1 MDKFN
6 AFGQQVPGKR
16 MDAAYQMIKKVI
28 APEMDNELCYSIVAK
43 IAGYIQADTP
53 FKILGDVDAL
63 DDDLNQI
70 DLTGRY
76 MLMAALLTDPGE
88 PPTKPK
94 Q

>member
-1 MDKFN
+1 
-6 AFGQQVPGKR
+6 

-28 APEMDNELCYSIVAK
+28 APGMDNELCYSIVAK
-43 IAGYIQADTP
+43 MAGFIQADTP
-53 FKILGDVDAL
+53 FKALGEVDTL

-76 MLMAALLTDPGE
+76 MLMAALLTDPVE
-88 PPTKPK
+88 QPTKPK